1 MNDLLIVGVDPGVNL
16 GYALLGVDGSVLE
29 YGCLKNAGL
38 NNFVKFFIKKG
49 RVVVIGTDRKN
60 VPKFIEKLGAVLNV
74 RVVYPEDD
82 LLVKEKMKLIENF
95 KVGNKHERDALASGV
110 FTFKKIRKLMSK
122 VDVYLERKEMSEF
135 SDSVKKLVLKE
146 DINLGRALDSILN
159 KN

>member
-38 NNFVKFFIKKG
+38 NNFVKFLIKKG

>member
-38 NNFVKFFIKKG
+38 NNFVKFLIKKG

-95 KVGNKHERDALASGV
+95 KVSNKHERDALAVGI
-110 FTFKKIRKLMSK
+110 FTFKRIRKLMSK
-122 VDVYLERKEMSEF
+122 VDIYLERREMSEF
-135 SDSVKKLVLKE
+135 SGSVKKLVLRE